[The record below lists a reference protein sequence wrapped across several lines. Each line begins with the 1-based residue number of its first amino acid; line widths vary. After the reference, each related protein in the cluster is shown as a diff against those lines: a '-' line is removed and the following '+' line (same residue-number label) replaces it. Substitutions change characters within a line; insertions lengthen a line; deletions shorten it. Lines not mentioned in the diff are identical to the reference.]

1 MLVFFYIIGV
11 VVTMIFS
18 FSSFCNR
25 VKKNSERKVKY
36 VVYGSYYGYTWIAF
50 LLSCFFL
57 DFVLYSHYFLFF
69 FFLIFFLLLF
79 FISTRRMGFGMG
91 EEHFLFV
98 RFGHFRFKEKEIY
111 EILFD
116 NIKYLQFVSFF
127 GFHFVKMSF
136 LDNTGRFKKIHLFYH
151 SIVIGLSVTE
161 QKRNGLKIT
170 EKLLELQKI
179 LDRGDF

>member
-1 MLVFFYIIGV
+1 
-11 VVTMIFS
+11 
-18 FSSFCNR
+18 
-25 VKKNSERKVKY
+25 
-36 VVYGSYYGYTWIAF
+36 
-50 LLSCFFL
+50 
-57 DFVLYSHYFLFF
+57 
-69 FFLIFFLLLF
+69 
-79 FISTRRMGFGMG
+79 MG